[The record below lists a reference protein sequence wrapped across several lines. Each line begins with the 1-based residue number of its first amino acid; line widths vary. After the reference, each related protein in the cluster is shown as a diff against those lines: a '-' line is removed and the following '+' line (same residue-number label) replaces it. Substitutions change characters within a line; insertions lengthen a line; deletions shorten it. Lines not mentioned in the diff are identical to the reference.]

1 MTNLKSK
8 LEIASLTDAG
18 IKRSHNEDRIA
29 SAPSLGLTI
38 LADGMGGYKAGEVAS
53 AMAINTIMTEME
65 SAIPNFSYG
74 KIDQETGFTLASL
87 TIQNIIKK
95 TNEVIYKASQSQ
107 PQYNGMG
114 TTLAMTFFYN
124 NRLTIAHVGDS
135 RVYRVRDDKLEQ
147 ITVDHTLLQELIERG
162 FYTPEEAKKSM
173 NKNLVTRALG
183 IDPDVMIDIQEDIAL
198 PGDIYLLCSDGLN
211 DMVEDKDIYLTIRK
225 YSDNLD
231 KAVESL
237 VEQANENGGRDNISV
252 ILVKILKPFSNSKN
266 WVEKVVDWFF

>member
-8 LEIASLTDAG
+8 LEIASLTDTG
-18 IKRSHNEDRIA
+18 VKRSHNEDRIA
-29 SAPSLGLTI
+29 SVPSLGLTI

-53 AMAINTIMTEME
+53 AMAINTIKSEME
-65 SAIPNFSYG
+65 LAIPNFSYN
-74 KIDQETGFTLASL
+74 KIDQDTGYTLASL
-87 TIQNIIKK
+87 AIQHIIKK
-95 TNEVIYKASQSQ
+95 TNEVIYSASQSQ

-124 NRLTIAHVGDS
+124 NRMTIAHVGDS
-135 RVYRVRDDKLEQ
+135 RVYRLRNDKLEQ

-183 IDPDVMIDIQEDIAL
+183 IDPDVLVDIQEDIVL
-198 PGDIYLLCSDGLN
+198 PSDIYLLCSDGLN

-231 KAVESL
+231 EAAESL
-237 VEQANENGGRDNISV
+237 VKQANENGGRDNISV
-252 ILVKILKPFSNSKN
+252 ILVRIIEPFANGKS
-266 WVEKVVDWFF
+266 WVDKVVDWFF